1 MWDVLLLDGLD
12 VLFRIALA
20 VLKSHEAELLRCESI
35 PAVYVALE
43 SLPTRMWQPDKLLQV
58 RIPPHCD
65 APAMYVDGADRAL
78 PLCLVQHELELR
90 PTIVHADIV
99 KKREAHVAALRALS
113 QPD

>member
-12 VLFRIALA
+12 ALFRIALGI
-20 VLKSHEAELLRCESI
+20 LKSHEAELLRCDSI

-58 RIPPHCD
+58 HMRCHHRGMIVYHSS
-65 APAMYVDGADRAL
+65 M
-78 PLCLVQHELELR
+78 LVCSQLELDLR
-90 PTIVHADIV
+90 ATIVNTDII

-113 QPD
+113 